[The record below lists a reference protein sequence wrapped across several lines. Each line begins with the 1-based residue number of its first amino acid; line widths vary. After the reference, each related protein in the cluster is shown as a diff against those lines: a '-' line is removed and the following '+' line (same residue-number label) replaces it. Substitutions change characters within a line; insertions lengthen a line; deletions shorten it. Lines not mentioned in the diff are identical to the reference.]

1 MSLFQLDQDGDGAL
15 SRRESRQ
22 LRGAVRR
29 LVRPRR
35 CGRSFLRYCDQV
47 ISNTTLLT
55 GRVKGTN

>member
-47 ISNTTLLT
+47 I
-55 GRVKGTN
+55 